1 MDESTLYVRET
12 ANRKIKEG
20 KSRKSQIWTL
30 NTGWTAPFKA
40 SWYSVSDSRSADNV
54 ISILGEEVKDNDI
67 LKYLISDGYTGYDS
81 ALKTLK
87 TMGVEITGCRCFTHA
102 RRPLHYLLKNN
113 GLLDIYNR
121 ELLPKGALFSDF
133 EENLKKYRN
142 SEQGKSL
149 TDRYAS
155 LLTIYY
161 LINALFVIDNV
172 MKCRIAKDGQVLFSK
187 NKRSPISGALI
198 YLIKYEKNLREFIKS
213 ADIELTSSAAER
225 SLKLGICSRHSFM
238 FIQSEDG
245 AKAFADYQTIVNTC
259 ILNRVSVQHYLLW
272 LTANI
277 KVRINMKIAEG
288 KDDPTFYTMP
298 GKKDKLVDPKEKKF
312 VTLNM
317 YHKENKYGTDSID
330 MSGLTPY
337 DYRHYL
343 EKLLA

>member
-1 MDESTLYVRET
+1 MDNLHLYRI
-12 ANRKIKEG
+12 R
-20 KSRKSQIWTL
+20 
-30 NTGWTAPFKA
+30 
-40 SWYSVSDSRSADNV
+40 YNV
-54 ISILGEEVKDNDI
+54 
-67 LKYLISDGYTGYDS
+67 GYDS

-87 TMGVEITGCRCFTHA
+87 TMGVEITSCRCFTHA

-161 LINALFVIDNV
+161 LINALFVIDSAVVRKHQFICNTEEFKADLLDARTRHSAKILDSIFNCIRILIAKNPNV

>member
-1 MDESTLYVRET
+1 
-12 ANRKIKEG
+12 
-20 KSRKSQIWTL
+20 
-30 NTGWTAPFKA
+30 
-40 SWYSVSDSRSADNV
+40 
-54 ISILGEEVKDNDI
+54 
-67 LKYLISDGYTGYDS
+67 
-81 ALKTLK
+81 
-87 TMGVEITGCRCFTHA
+87 MGVEITSCRCFTHA

-161 LINALFVIDNV
+161 LINALFVIDSAVVRKHQFICNTEEFKADLLDARTRHSAKILDSIFNCVRILIAKNPNV

-245 AKAFADYQTIVNTC
+245 AKAFADCKNTIS
-259 ILNRVSVQHYLLW
+259 LP
-272 LTANI
+272 
-277 KVRINMKIAEG
+277 M
-288 KDDPTFYTMP
+288 
-298 GKKDKLVDPKEKKF
+298 
-312 VTLNM
+312 
-317 YHKENKYGTDSID
+317 
-330 MSGLTPY
+330 
-337 DYRHYL
+337 
-343 EKLLA
+343 